1 MNKPE
6 EESKKGFT
14 RRDFLRVSAG
24 TAGAVALG
32 SLQALAGDEKTAGSV
47 LNSNGFRGVFP
58 YLVSPIDERGR
69 VKDAV
74 LTRLS
79 NDLISSGVHGLTPL
93 GSTGEFAYLN
103 REQRHRIVEVV
114 VQAARRRVPVVAG
127 VAATT
132 IADAV
137 EQVRAYEALGVDGIL
152 AILEAYFPLNEDGVV
167 SYFTAIA
174 NATKLPV
181 ALYTNPSFQR
191 SDLTLPAIE
200 RLSKVD
206 NIRYIKDASSDT
218 GRLLSIINA
227 VGSRISVFSASAHI
241 PACVMLIGGVGWMAG
256 PACVVPRQSV
266 RLYDLC
272 RAGKWDEAMKL
283 QRSLWRIN
291 RVFAK
296 YNLAA
301 CIKGGLELQGYEVG
315 SPLKPQTPLSEAGRA
330 EVKAILTDL
339 GAL

>member
-1 MNKPE
+1 ME
-6 EESKKGFT
+6 
-14 RRDFLRVSAG
+14 
-24 TAGAVALG
+24 
-32 SLQALAGDEKTAGSV
+32 
-47 LNSNGFRGVFP
+47 FRGVFP

-69 VKDAV
+69 VKEAV
-74 LTRLS
+74 LMRLV
-79 NDLISSGVHGLTPL
+79 NDLIEAGVHGLTPL

-137 EQVRAYEALGVDGIL
+137 EQVKAYTALGVDGVL
-152 AILEAYFPLNEDGVV
+152 GILEAYFPLSEDGVV
-167 SYFTAIA
+167 SYFTALA
-174 NATKLPV
+174 DATGLPV
-181 ALYTNPSFQR
+181 VLYTNPQFQR

-200 RLSKVD
+200 RLARID
-206 NIRYIKDASSDT
+206 NIRYLKDASSDT

-227 VGSRISVFSASAHI
+227 VGDRIRVFSASAHI

-266 RLYDLC
+266 RLYDVC
-272 RAGKWDEAMKL
+272 RAGKWDEAMRL
-283 QRSLWRIN
+283 QRSLWRMN

-315 SPLKPQTPLSEAGRA
+315 VPMAPQTPLPDAGRA
-330 EVKAILTDL
+330 EVKSILADL
-339 GAL
+339 GALENARAMS

>member
-1 MNKPE
+1 M
-6 EESKKGFT
+6 T
-14 RRDFLRVSAG
+14 HID
-24 TAGAVALG
+24 
-32 SLQALAGDEKTAGSV
+32 
-47 LNSNGFRGVFP
+47 FRGVFP

-74 LTRLS
+74 LTRLV
-79 NDLISSGVHGLTPL
+79 NDLIDAGVHGLTPL

-114 VQAARRRVPVVAG
+114 VQATRRRVPVVAG

-137 EQVRAYEALGVDGIL
+137 EQVKAYEALGVDGVL
-152 AILEAYFPLNEDGVV
+152 GILEAYFPLTEDGVV
-167 SYFTAIA
+167 AYFTAMA
-174 NATKLPV
+174 NATALPV
-181 ALYTNPSFQR
+181 VLYTNPQFQR

-200 RLSKVD
+200 RLARID
-206 NIRYIKDASSDT
+206 NIRYLKDASSDT

-227 VGSRISVFSASAHI
+227 VGERIRVFSASAHI

-256 PACVVPRQSV
+256 PACVVPRQSA

-272 RAGKWDEAMKL
+272 RAGKWEEAMRL
-283 QRSLWRIN
+283 QRRLWRMN

-315 SPLKPQTPLSEAGRA
+315 APLPPQTPLSEAGRA
-330 EVKAILTDL
+330 EIKSILADL
-339 GAL
+339 GALEVVRAVS

>member
-1 MNKPE
+1 M
-6 EESKKGFT
+6 
-14 RRDFLRVSAG
+14 AH
-24 TAGAVALG
+24 
-32 SLQALAGDEKTAGSV
+32 DE
-47 LNSNGFRGVFP
+47 FRGVFP

-74 LTRLS
+74 LTRLV
-79 NDLISSGVHGLTPL
+79 NDLIDAGVHGLTPL

-114 VQAARRRVPVVAG
+114 VQATRRRVPVVAG

-137 EQVRAYEALGVDGIL
+137 EQVKAYEALGVDGIL
-152 AILEAYFPLNEDGVV
+152 AILEAYFPLTEDGVV
-167 SYFTAIA
+167 AYFTALA
-174 NATKLPV
+174 NATALPV
-181 ALYTNPSFQR
+181 VLYTNPQFQR

-200 RLSKVD
+200 RLAKVD
-206 NIRYIKDASSDT
+206 NIRYLKDASSDT

-227 VGSRISVFSASAHI
+227 VGDRIRVFSASAHI
-241 PACVMLIGGVGWMAG
+241 PACIMLIGGVGWMAG
-256 PACVVPRQSV
+256 PACVVPRQSAQ
-266 RLYDLC
+266 LYDLC
-272 RAGKWDEAMKL
+272 RTGKWDEAMRL
-283 QRSLWRIN
+283 QRNLWRMN

-315 SPLKPQTPLSEAGRA
+315 APLPPQTPLSEAGRA
-330 EVKAILTDL
+330 EIKGVLADL
-339 GAL
+339 GALEAVRAVS